1 MNRDFC
7 LWKNKNIEHK
17 WFRLKRYY
25 SLNAS
30 IYEMEPH
37 THTELEI
44 MYVTYGKCEVTCID
58 SRGNTITYIMKK
70 EDYIIIDSGVFHSL
84 NVERDG
90 FCRILNIE
98 ILLEEAVSG
107 LRIGNFTAE
116 SPVLRTFLDRED
128 DFSFMSDKNNEML
141 FLIQN
146 IQYYDSSIT
155 DKAEGS
161 LAQNLYL
168 AQFLILLARQAETR
182 GKTSR
187 GNRYVKKVK
196 EYLEQN
202 YENDIHISDIAN
214 LFGISDAYLQ
224 RTYKQTEGESIIRSL
239 HRIRMEKASVLL
251 TNSNLPIVDIA
262 ISVGINSRQH
272 FTRVFYEEYGCSPK
286 DYRKMKGNSEVNEGF
301 ETFFSAESSPK
312 ESL

>member
-7 LWKNKNIEHK
+7 LWKNKNAEHK
-17 WFRLKRYY
+17 WLQLKRYY

-58 SRGNTITYIMKK
+58 RQGNSITSNMKK

-84 NVERDG
+84 YVERDG

-98 ILLEEAVSG
+98 MLLEDAASDFC
-107 LRIGNFTAE
+107 IGNFTAE
-116 SPVLRTFLDRED
+116 SPSLREFLESEE

-141 FLIQN
+141 FLIEN
-146 IQYYDSSIT
+146 IQHYDSSPV

-168 AQFLILLARQAETR
+168 AQFLILLARHADTR
-182 GKTSR
+182 GKTSK

-202 YENDIHISDIAN
+202 YENDIRIGDIAN
-214 LFGISDAYLQ
+214 LFGISEAYLQ

-251 TNSNLPIVDIA
+251 TNSKLPVVDIA
-262 ISVGINSRQH
+262 VSVGINSRQH
-272 FTRVFYEEYGCSPK
+272 FSRIFYEEYGCSPK

-301 ETFFSAESSPK
+301 EIFFSPK
-312 ESL
+312 D